1 MAKLSTKEVLDKF
14 TELWMKNAE
23 NDKDISE
30 KLSEFSARLLVLEK
44 MIEEC
49 KAGYKSKIFNII
61 YLLII
66 ALCAIIGVKVVMP

>member
-14 TELWMKNAE
+14 TELWMNQAE
-23 NDKDISE
+23 NDKELSE
-30 KLSEFSARLLVLEK
+30 KISKFSARLLVLEK

-49 KAGYKSKIFNII
+49 KDGYKSKIFNIV